1 MYVKLDGTCSNILL
15 SDDKSDNSESTLL
28 SGTIKM
34 KEYAFIIFILEK
46 YSLFYFSELSKED
59 AY

>member
-15 SDDKSDNSESTLL
+15 SDDKSDNSESAFL

-46 YSLFYFSELSKED
+46 YSLFYFSELSEED

>member
-15 SDDKSDNSESTLL
+15 SDDKSDNSESAFL

-46 YSLFYFSELSKED
+46 YSFFFSELSEED